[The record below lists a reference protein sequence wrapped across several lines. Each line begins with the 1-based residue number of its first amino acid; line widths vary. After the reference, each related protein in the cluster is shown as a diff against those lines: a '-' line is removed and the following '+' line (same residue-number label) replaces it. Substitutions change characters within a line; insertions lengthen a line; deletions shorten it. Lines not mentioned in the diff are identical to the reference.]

1 MFQRSVTA
9 RACTLLVATLVL
21 VPLACAQ
28 GGGAGDGGDKES
40 ICDEQQKQLVSFCYS
55 KKSMEKCQDPE
66 AARRGCVWCPS
77 FMTRVGTRDLCRATL
92 ACGIWVHWDLAPD
105 YMQFQNGCVS
115 EYSTDAPQSVPHWS
129 ITVYCII
136 TASLVLLP
144 RTMWPGPGVD
154 AV

>member
-66 AARRGCVWCPS
+66 ADHPALTKMALRSSPGIHWLPVLRSLMSLPS
-77 FMTRVGTRDLCRATL
+77 KA
-92 ACGIWVHWDLAPD
+92 A
-105 YMQFQNGCVS
+105 
-115 EYSTDAPQSVPHWS
+115 E
-129 ITVYCII
+129 
-136 TASLVLLP
+136 
-144 RTMWPGPGVD
+144 
-154 AV
+154 